1 MEIVPLFS
9 TKLQKLWNS
18 LELRVLVLCSL
29 LLQVVLI
36 ATGNRR
42 RYSTKKRIAAILWLA
57 YLSADSVATLAL
69 GVLSQ
74 AEGDAKNSE
83 YTITALW
90 APFLLMHLGG
100 PDTITAYA
108 LADNEL
114 WSRHLLG
121 LFGQVFVAIYVFF
134 RSFTRAYL
142 NFLWLV
148 IFFAGVV
155 KYGERS
161 WVLFSASKDRFR
173 DSMVSRPDPGPNY
186 AKFMDELVSREHEGY
201 RVSLGKAIDII
212 PPSSA
217 LNGRGADDA
226 GYVRISDT
234 MVLQKAYRFF
244 GTFKKLFADLILS
257 FQDRETSV
265 SYFEK
270 LRWNDAFRIVEIEL
284 GLVFD
289 LFYTKSPLVF
299 TKTGIFLRV
308 FSCSSTIA
316 AFVAFLI
323 IKKKDYPETEVI
335 ITYILLVGAI
345 FLEIYAVMILFLSD
359 RMMIWLDRDWTTRPE
374 KDLPK
379 IVSWLYRLRV
389 VPARKRWSNSMGQ
402 YNVFQHCLKYM
413 SKRTKEHWYPE
424 MFDRCIEYFDQFLV
438 IFHQY
443 LHKYF
448 FWRSEP
454 VGDTLK
460 DLIFGELK
468 ERCDE
473 GDRKKVNSY
482 WSDKILKETN
492 CFDEN
497 DEVEFDQSLLLWHI
511 ATDFCYHAKVAEDP
525 VLEDDV
531 KSKRESCR
539 LLSNYMVHLLIVSP
553 FMLPSGIGQIRFQD
567 TCAEA
572 TEFFNYEKI
581 LSEEK
586 VCEMLSGVDTRFIP
600 SEVKGDRSKSLLFD
614 ARRLAGYLEKLE
626 VDERWKKVTEAWL
639 DMLTFA
645 AAQCSWSDHA
655 EKLSQGGELLTHVWL
670 LMAHFGMTDQFQIS
684 KGYIRAKLELK

>member
-1 MEIVPLFS
+1 MDIVP
-9 TKLQKLWNS
+9 KLQKLWNS
-18 LELRVLVLCSL
+18 LELRVLVLLSL
-29 LLQVVLI
+29 LLQVILI

-42 RYSTKKRIAAILWLA
+42 RYSTKKRVAAVLWLA

-74 AEGDAKNSE
+74 AGGDAKNASDPK

-114 WSRHLLG
+114 WSRHFLG
-121 LFGQVFVAIYVFF
+121 LLGQVFVAVYVFF
-134 RSFTRAYL
+134 RSFSGAHL

-155 KYGERS
+155 KYGERT

-173 DSMVSRPDPGPNY
+173 DSMVSLPDPGPDY
-186 AKFMDELVSREHEGY
+186 AKFMD
-201 RVSLGKAIDII
+201 A
-212 PPSSA
+212 
-217 LNGRGADDA
+217 
-226 GYVRISDT
+226 

-270 LRWNDAFRIVEIEL
+270 LHWDDAFSIVEIEL

-289 LFYTKSPLVF
+289 LLYTKSPLIF
-299 TKTGIFLRV
+299 TKTGFFLRL
-308 FSCSSTIA
+308 FSCSSAIA

-323 IKKKDYPETEVI
+323 IEKRDYPETEVI
-335 ITYILLVGAI
+335 ITYILLAGAI
-345 FLEIYAVMILFLSD
+345 FLEIYAVVLLFLSD
-359 RMMIWLDRDWTTRPE
+359 RTMIWLNGNLTTRPE
-374 KDLPK
+374 EKLPK
-379 IVSWLYRLRV
+379 LVSILYCLHL

-402 YNVFQHCLKYM
+402 YNVFEHCLKYM
-413 SKRTKEHWYPE
+413 PKKKKRSEEHWY
-424 MFDRCIEYFDQFLV
+424 CDQLLV
-438 IFHQY
+438 NFHQY

-454 VGDTLK
+454 VEETLK
-460 DLIFGELK
+460 DLIFEELK
-468 ERCDE
+468 RRNDE
-473 GDRKKVNSY
+473 GDRKKVDSN

-497 DEVEFDQSLLLWHI
+497 DEVEFDQSLLLWHM
-511 ATDFCYHAKVAEDP
+511 ATDLCYHTKVDENIE
-525 VLEDDV
+525 VEDDV

-572 TEFFNYEKI
+572 TGFLNHEKT

-586 VCEMLSGVDTRFIP
+586 ICEMLSRVDTRFVP

-614 ARRLAGYLEKLE
+614 ARRLAAHLEKVE
-626 VDERWKKVTEAWL
+626 VNERWEKVTRAWL

-645 AAQCSWSDHA
+645 AAHCSWSDHA

-684 KGYIRAKLELK
+684 KGYNRVKLELK